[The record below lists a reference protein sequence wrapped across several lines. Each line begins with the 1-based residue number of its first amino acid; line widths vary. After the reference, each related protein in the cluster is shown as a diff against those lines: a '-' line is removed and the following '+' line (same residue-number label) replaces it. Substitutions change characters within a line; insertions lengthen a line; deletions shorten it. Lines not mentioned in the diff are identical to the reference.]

1 VFNKIDPGKTSITIK
16 ETHIIL
22 IIIYRLYCWTPN
34 ITMNSLLE
42 WDKDL
47 PYFFL
52 EEEPSSKLNLSSKR
66 NGGDV
71 P

>member
-1 VFNKIDPGKTSITIK
+1 
-16 ETHIIL
+16 
-22 IIIYRLYCWTPN
+22 
-34 ITMNSLLE
+34 MNSLLE

-52 EEEPSSKLNLSSKR
+52 EEEPSSKLNFSSKR